1 MLYFPV
7 RGHSFLT
14 CKRYFG
20 VIKRYLNNIN
30 RVDTPDQYARYI
42 VEASKKGNFC
52 VNYSMFV
59 FNAKSLGN
67 VCTLDFIDRLQQYTF
82 RLLHKTDDSTIR
94 KENAAFVVP
103 WIIGF
108 ITFMALEAVAMVYSN
123 VLRDHVN
130 KQFDALCK
138 AEMAFF
144 ISRAFLNI
152 ISLYG
157 VMQFYN
163 MLRMGISWKGPEA
176 IELLGEGGK
185 IAHITVI
192 SADSQFVIRQI
203 LLTYWIVSYAT
214 MLESSDWLVI
224 IEWRSVRGKESPRPG
239 VSNPQ
244 DVKGYT
250 RLLGVFLTI
259 LVIR

>member
-1 MLYFPV
+1 MQPSKLNLEKNK
-7 RGHSFLT
+7 LT
-14 CKRYFG
+14 
-20 VIKRYLNNIN
+20 
-30 RVDTPDQYARYI
+30 T
-42 VEASKKGNFC
+42 
-52 VNYSMFV
+52 
-59 FNAKSLGN
+59 
-67 VCTLDFIDRLQQYTF
+67 
-82 RLLHKTDDSTIR
+82 

-157 VMQFYN
+157 VTQFYN

-176 IELLGEGGK
+176 IEL
-185 IAHITVI
+185 
-192 SADSQFVIRQI
+192 
-203 LLTYWIVSYAT
+203 
-214 MLESSDWLVI
+214 
-224 IEWRSVRGKESPRPG
+224 
-239 VSNPQ
+239 
-244 DVKGYT
+244 
-250 RLLGVFLTI
+250 
-259 LVIR
+259 